1 MNAQKKFRFIPPEKK
16 SLFPSGD
23 ALGKDD
29 LFSFGNKSSYLPHR
43 HEINV

>member
-1 MNAQKKFRFIPPEKK
+1 MNAQKKFRFIPPEK

-29 LFSFGNKSSYLPHR
+29 LFSFGNKSSYLPDH